1 MDFGAIS
8 AALGSLGTL
17 RDLANGLVSV
27 RDEAKLTAVKIDLL
41 NEVISLQQTVLTLQQ
56 DMSTLS
62 DREREA
68 REEIRKL
75 REQADQR
82 EEQELFEVRPGAWV
96 KARKPADGEAHKPP
110 YFCQA
115 CSADGKETALR
126 VSGFGEVLSCSRDAK
141 HNIDL
146 DGHKPMQNFMPPTAQ
161 HW

>member
-17 RDLANGLVSV
+17 RDIANGLVSI

-56 DMSTLS
+56 DMSTLA

-68 REEIRKL
+68 RDEARKL
-75 REQADQR
+75 REKAENR

-96 KARKPADGEAHKPP
+96 YARKAVDGESHKPP
-110 YFCQA
+110 YFCQP
-115 CSADGKETALR
+115 CSTEGKQTVLMEFQDGSRLR
-126 VSGFGEVLSCSRDAK
+126 CPIVAAHTVSLPRR
-141 HNIDL
+141 
-146 DGHKPMQNFMPPTAQ
+146 
-161 HW
+161 